1 MKLLIFNPSHDE
13 ALASNSPYYYPSKAA
28 QLQAE
33 RFAGQRFP
41 WAKDGDVCWTPGDA
55 VDWDAVTEIQPWG
68 WDSLLRHQL
77 VRAGAPERLLPSEEQ
92 IQRIRQLSSRQTVVT
107 LLPLLRTDVA
117 ESFGKAQFC
126 SSFEA
131 VEHALQSW
139 GEVVLKSPWSCSGR
153 GVFRVNGL
161 LTEAQQGRVRRILRE
176 QGGVEVEPF
185 YAHEQDF
192 AMEFS
197 YCDGKLHYEGLNVFQ
212 TTPSGQYLSNLSP
225 ELLRVS
231 PDVLAAVRQSLQQ
244 HLPLILGADY
254 AGPLG
259 IDMMQQAGKVHPC
272 VEINLRRTMGQF

>member
-28 QLQAE
+28 RLQAE

-41 WAKDGDVCWTPGDA
+41 WAKEDDVCWTPGDT
-55 VDWDAVTEIQPWG
+55 VDWEAITEIQPWG
-68 WDSLLRHQL
+68 WDPLLRHQL

-131 VEHALQSW
+131 VERALQCW

-197 YCDGKLHYEGLNVFQ
+197 YRD
-212 TTPSGQYLSNLSP
+212 
-225 ELLRVS
+225 
-231 PDVLAAVRQSLQQ
+231 
-244 HLPLILGADY
+244 
-254 AGPLG
+254 
-259 IDMMQQAGKVHPC
+259 
-272 VEINLRRTMGQF
+272 